1 MTGDRTG
8 DLHAMADRIG
18 LRQQGRSSW
27 SPCPVCGATRRGRE
41 ERRGPLSFFNGGAW
55 RCHSG
60 GCDAGGDAM
69 SLYAAHRL
77 GRIPGREER
86 EVWGSLFA
94 ELGEGTLQAGSERR
108 RPEARQRLQE
118 AREQPQEASQRRL
131 VPEPHGAD
139 AALLRAL
146 WAVCRPLVGAAADD
160 RALVCLRARRLSPDV
175 LDRQGLVRLLP
186 DTWTWPVWLSS
197 PIRERY
203 RLVAPVFD
211 ERGALASVR
220 FRADVRQ
227 ERQKSRPPS
236 GMSCRGLVLADPL
249 AQALLRG
256 ERGAGGVEW
265 DGRVV
270 IVEGEPDL
278 WTWAT
283 CSARQA
289 QILREQR
296 TFAVFGVVS
305 GAWTPGI
312 AARIPDGATVLI
324 RTHQDAAGDGYADEI
339 QKTLEG
345 RCKIRRPDRTSYEEL
360 KNVMKNETM
369 PDENDLLILDRLPD
383 DPAAGTAPMHDPE
396 VQAQQEMIAR
406 LPWTRPTGAWLDAK
420 PLPRPYLLHLPPGAG
435 AFSLRGDG
443 MVPKGKVGILAAAG
457 GVGKTFALCGLALSV
472 VTGRPWLG
480 RFPTGAEL
488 RQRVVLVLGE
498 EDEPELRRRLHQQAG
513 AMALLPPDEPGQR
526 REEERERAREAVGRI
541 LTLPGSGLDSLA
553 LTRAEEG
560 GQPARTPFADALY
573 RFLEEEGHRV
583 GGWDAIILDPL
594 SRFAG
599 PDVETDNAA
608 ATRLIQVLERFTK
621 LPGGPAVLLAH
632 HTNKASRSA
641 DAGAAS
647 AASVR
652 GSSALVDGAR
662 WVASLEEVVLSGG
675 GRYPGAARFRVTK
688 SNYGRVPEEEV
699 LLIRTGEGGVRAA
712 TPDEQVQVERI
723 VAEGRA
729 LAARKPLRL
738 ADIPVSGRRDDA

>member
-1 MTGDRTG
+1 MSGDQIG
-8 DLHAMADRIG
+8 ALPAMAERVG

-41 ERRGPLSFFNGGAW
+41 ERRGPISFFAGNSAW
-55 RCHSG
+55 RCHAG
-60 GCDAGGDAM
+60 GCDARGDAM

-86 EVWGSLFA
+86 EVWGSLFT
-94 ELGEGTLQAGSERR
+94 ELGEGTLRAGSELR
-108 RPEARQRLQE
+108 RPAARRQAQEARQR
-118 AREQPQEASQRRL
+118 PQEPQGGA
-131 VPEPHGAD
+131 EPPGAG

-146 WAVCRPLVGAAADD
+146 WAVCGPLAGAATDD
-160 RALVCLRARRLSPDV
+160 SALACLQARGLHPEG
-175 LDRQGLVRLLP
+175 LDGQGLVRLLP
-186 DTWTWPVWLSS
+186 ATWSWPAWLSA

-220 FRADVRQ
+220 FRADTRQ
-227 ERQKSRPPS
+227 DRQKSRPPA
-236 GMSCRGLVLADPL
+236 GMSCRGLVLAEPL

-256 ERGAGGVEW
+256 ERGADGVEW

-270 IVEGEPDL
+270 IAEGEPDL

-283 CSARQA
+283 CSARQE

-339 QKTLEG
+339 RKTLEG
-345 RCKIRRPDRTSYEEL
+345 RCQIRRPERAHYEE
-360 KNVMKNETM
+360 MKNIM
-369 PDENDLLILDRLPD
+369 QNGAIPDENDLLILARLPV
-383 DPAAGTAPMHDPE
+383 DPAEGTAPMHDPE
-396 VQAQQEMIAR
+396 AQAQQELIAR
-406 LPWTRPTGAWLDAK
+406 LPWVRPTGAWLDAK

-435 AFSLRGDG
+435 AFSMRGDG

-498 EDEPELRRRLHQQAG
+498 EDEPELRRRLHQQAT

-560 GQPARTPFADALY
+560 GQSARTPFADALY
-573 RFLEEEGHRV
+573 RFLEEEGRRT

-662 WVASLEEVVLSGG
+662 WVASLEEVVLPGG

-699 LLIRTGEGGVRAA
+699 LLIRTGEGGIRAA
-712 TPDEQVQVERI
+712 TPEEQLQLDRI

-729 LAARKPLRL
+729 PAARKPLRL
-738 ADIPVSGRRDDA
+738 PDVPASRRSDDA